1 MLKEQAITEL
11 KSLLALVEGD
21 CIQVVEI
28 NTGGGLELFE
38 SRIKYTYTAKGKST
52 T

>member
-1 MLKEQAITEL
+1 MLKEQAITEI

-28 NTGGGLELFE
+28 QTGGGIELFE
-38 SRIKYTYTAKGKST
+38 SRIKYAYTTKEKGG
-52 T
+52 